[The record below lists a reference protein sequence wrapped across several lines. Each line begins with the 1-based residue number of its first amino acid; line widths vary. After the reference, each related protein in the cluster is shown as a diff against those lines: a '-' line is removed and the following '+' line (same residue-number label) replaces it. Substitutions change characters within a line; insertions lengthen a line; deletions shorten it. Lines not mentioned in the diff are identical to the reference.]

1 MILYFLEPEVS
12 GFHGIETIYG
22 TDEDIAEMGIS
33 GKIKFL
39 HYEVEGWLGDDILES
54 TPAFIVS
61 SELVGELKKS
71 KLKDFKLEE
80 CLITGSDVF
89 IELYPTKEL
98 PSFTRFIPLGTVEL
112 EGEYFNNWSGQ
123 DFCLSPKGELVITK
137 KALDVLNTFSI
148 KNCDITRLTQL

>member
-1 MILYFLEPEVS
+1 MILYFLEPKVS

-61 SELVGELKKS
+61 SELVSELKKS
-71 KLKDFKLEE
+71 KLKDFKLEK

-89 IELYPTKEL
+89 IELYPTNDL

-112 EGEYFNNWSGQ
+112 EGEYFNNWSGH
-123 DFCLSPKGELVITK
+123 DFASPRVTK
-137 KALDVLNTFSI
+137 MIVNVRVFGKIFVKA
-148 KNCDITRLTQL
+148 